1 MVFKAPL
8 KNIDAASKCEYLKYW
23 MGTEGIPL
31 IDKWENSGK
40 LVYVNPPGT
49 AEGTIPSGHNLN
61 TYWNLLEEEFK
72 PKENNIISILDFV
85 DQIKTKF
92 YITQ

>member
-1 MVFKAPL
+1 
-8 KNIDAASKCEYLKYW
+8 

-40 LVYVNPPGT
+40 LPYVNTPGA
-49 AEGTIPSGHNLN
+49 AEGTIPSRHILN

-72 PKENNIISILDFV
+72 PKENKIISILDLW
-85 DQIKTKF
+85 QNQKKILYHSMNRSQKST
-92 YITQ
+92 TW